1 MRTRFTD
8 RREAGRVLGEAL
20 AAMHPPD
27 PLVLALPRGGVPV
40 AYEAAAVIECPLDVL
55 VVRKLGV
62 PFQPELAMGAISEGG
77 TVIQN
82 LEVIAAAGVDERSF
96 ARVAEMERAELD
108 RRVAAY
114 RRAAPPLD
122 CEGMT
127 AIIIDDGLAT
137 GSTARAGVEVAR
149 AKNAAQVWLAVPV
162 APAETARDMEAIADR
177 VVVLETP
184 RFFGAV
190 GAWYRDFSQT
200 TDEEVRTLLADAR
213 YGDRP
218 GDER

>member
-1 MRTRFTD
+1 MRARFTD
-8 RREAGRVLGEAL
+8 RREAGRAIGEAL
-20 AAMHPPD
+20 AALDPPHP
-27 PLVLALPRGGVPV
+27 LILALPRGGVPV
-40 AYEAAAVIECPLDVL
+40 AYEAAGILECPLDVL

-62 PFQPELAMGAISEGG
+62 PYQPELAMGAISEGG
-77 TVIQN
+77 TVVRN
-82 LEVIAAAGVDERSF
+82 RDLMAAAGVDERSF
-96 ARVAEMERAELD
+96 ARVVEVESAELD

-114 RRAAPPLD
+114 RRAAAPLD
-122 CEGMT
+122 PEGMT
-127 AIIIDDGLAT
+127 AIVTDDGLAT

-149 AKNAAQVWLAVPV
+149 AKKAAQVWVAVPV
-162 APAETARDMEAIADR
+162 APSETAEDMEAIADR

-200 TDEEVRTLLADAR
+200 SDEEVRALLAEAR

-218 GDER
+218 ADER

>member
-1 MRTRFTD
+1 MRARFTD
-8 RREAGRVLGEAL
+8 RREAGRALGEAL
-20 AAMHPPD
+20 AALDPPD

-40 AYEAAAVIECPLDVL
+40 AFEAAAVLRCRLDVL

-62 PFQPELAMGAISEGG
+62 PFQPELAMGAVSEGG
-77 TVIQN
+77 TVIRN
-82 LEVIAAAGVDERSF
+82 LEVIAVAGVDEHTF

-122 CEGMT
+122 PEGMT
-127 AIIIDDGLAT
+127 AIVVDDGLAT

-149 AKNAAQVWLAVPV
+149 AKGAAQVWVAVPV
-162 APAETARDMEAIADR
+162 APPETAQAMEAIADR

-200 TDEEVRTLLADAR
+200 TDEEVRTLLTDAR
-213 YGDRP
+213 YGDGP